1 MLRCL
6 DAVIARAERISRGL
20 AWAAGALLLMMV
32 ALIVTE
38 ILMRRLLGRGLGLSF
53 EYSGYV
59 LGISASWSFA
69 YALFH
74 KAHIRIDAAYVR
86 LGSRGRQAFD
96 LLAMGCLA
104 AFAVFAA
111 QAAWGVLDES
121 LMRGSVSNTPLRTP
135 MWIPQAMWVG
145 GWIWFAFT
153 VALLMLRIVIAALAG
168 DAETFRRL
176 AGGSTIDEQ
185 IAEEAPDAKGLGS

>member
-6 DAVIARAERISRGL
+6 DAMIAWAECVSRWL
-20 AWAAGALLLMMV
+20 ARAAGALLLLMV
-32 ALIVTE
+32 VLIVTE
-38 ILMRRLLGRGLGLSF
+38 ILMRRLLGGGLGLSF

-59 LGISASWSFA
+59 LGIAASWSFA
-69 YALFH
+69 YAVFH

-86 LGSRGRQAFD
+86 LGTRGRQALD

-111 QAAWGVLDES
+111 QAALGVFTEL
-121 LMRGSVSNTPLRTP
+121 LARGAVSNTPLHTP
-135 MWIPQAMWVG
+135 LWIPQMLWVG
-145 GWIWFAFT
+145 GWLWFAFT
-153 VALLMLRIVIAALAG
+153 VVLLMLRVVVAALTG
-168 DAETFRRL
+168 DAETLRRF

-185 IAEEAPDAKGLGS
+185 IEEEAPGAEGLGL

>member
-1 MLRCL
+1 MIRCL
-6 DAVIARAERISRGL
+6 DAIIARAERISRWL
-20 AWAAGALLLMMV
+20 AWAGGALLLMMV
-32 ALIVTE
+32 ALIVVE
-38 ILMRRLLGRGLGLSF
+38 ILMRRLMGRGLGLSF

-86 LGSRGRQAFD
+86 LGARARQAFD

-104 AFAVFAA
+104 VFAVFAA
-111 QAAWGVLDES
+111 TAAWGVFDES
-121 LMRGSVSNTPLRTP
+121 VTRATVSNTPLHTP

-145 GWIWFAFT
+145 GWLWFAFA
-153 VALLMLRIVIAALAG
+153 VVLLMLRVSLAALAG
-168 DAETFRRL
+168 DGETLRRL

-185 IAEEAPDAKGLGS
+185 IEEEAPGAEGLGS

>member
-6 DAVIARAERISRGL
+6 DAVIAKAERISRGL
-20 AWAAGALLLMMV
+20 AWAAGALLMLMV
-32 ALIVTE
+32 ALIVIE
-38 ILMRRLLGRGLGLSF
+38 ILMRRLSGHGLGLSF

-86 LGSRGRQAFD
+86 LGTRGRQAFD

-111 QAAWGVLDES
+111 QAAWGVFDES
-121 LMRGSVSNTPLRTP
+121 LIRGTVSNTPLHTP
-135 MWIPQAMWVG
+135 MWIPQLMWVG
-145 GWIWFAFT
+145 GWLWFAFT
-153 VALLMLRIVIAALAG
+153 VVLLMLRVVIAAFAG
-168 DAETFRRL
+168 DAETLRRL

-185 IAEEAPDAKGLGS
+185 IEEEAPGAEGLGS

>member
-6 DAVIARAERISRGL
+6 DALIAKADRVSRWL
-20 AWAAGALLLMMV
+20 AWAGGALLLLMV
-32 ALIVTE
+32 ALIVVE
-38 ILMRRLLGRGLGLSF
+38 ILMRRLVGRGLGLSF

-74 KAHIRIDAAYVR
+74 KAHIRIDAGYVR
-86 LGSRGRQAFD
+86 LGEKGRQALD

-104 AFAVFAA
+104 VFAVFAA
-111 QAAWGVLDES
+111 QAAWGALDES
-121 LMRGSVSNTPLRTP
+121 LTRSTLSNSPLRTP

-145 GWIWFAFT
+145 GWLWFAFS
-153 VALLMLRIVIAALAG
+153 VLLLMLRVSIAAALG
-168 DAETFRRL
+168 DGETVRRL

-185 IAEEAPDAKGLGS
+185 IEEEAPGAEGLGS

>member
-1 MLRCL
+1 MIRCL
-6 DAVIARAERISRGL
+6 DAIIARAERVSRWL
-20 AWAAGALLLMMV
+20 AWAGGALLLMMV
-32 ALIVTE
+32 ALIVVE
-38 ILMRRLLGRGLGLSF
+38 ILMRRLVGRGLGLSF

-86 LGSRGRQAFD
+86 FGNRGRQAFD
-96 LLAMGCLA
+96 LLAMGSLA
-104 AFAVFAA
+104 VFAVFAA

-121 LMRGSVSNTPLRTP
+121 LTRTTVSNTPLHTP
-135 MWIPQAMWVG
+135 MWIPQAMWVA
-145 GWIWFAFT
+145 GWLWFAFS
-153 VALLMLRIVIAALAG
+153 VVLLMLRVSLAALAG
-168 DAETFRRL
+168 DGDTVRRL

-185 IAEEAPDAKGLGS
+185 IEEEAPGAEGLGS